1 MQHLVH
7 LWSMSIELVI
17 KDIRQQKVRD
27 LFTVRCVIT
36 DARAISAN
44 QAQLG
49 KLFII
54 NFIAQ
59 IMSAVEVE
67 EGFLVHVS
75 GVKKPLIDL
84 PVVQA
89 RRQEDH

>member
-1 MQHLVH
+1 
-7 LWSMSIELVI
+7 MSIELVI

-27 LFTVRCVIT
+27 LFTVLGVIT
-36 DARAISAN
+36 DARAISAK

-54 NFIAQ
+54 VFIAQ
-59 IMSAVEVE
+59 IISAVEVE
-67 EGFLVHVS
+67 EGLLVHVS
-75 GVKKPLIDL
+75 GVNKPLIDL

-89 RRQEDH
+89 RWQEDQ

>member
-1 MQHLVH
+1 
-7 LWSMSIELVI
+7 MSIELVI

-27 LFTVRCVIT
+27 LFTVLGVIT
-36 DARAISAN
+36 DATAISAK

-54 NFIAQ
+54 VFIAQ
-59 IMSAVEVE
+59 IISAVEVE
-67 EGFLVHVS
+67 EGLLVHVS
-75 GVKKPLIDL
+75 GVNKPLIDL

-89 RRQEDH
+89 R

>member
-27 LFTVRCVIT
+27 LFTVLCVIT
-36 DARAISAN
+36 DARVISTK

-49 KLFII
+49 KFFII
-54 NFIAQ
+54 VFIAQ
-59 IMSAVEVE
+59 IMSTVEVE
-67 EGFLVHVS
+67 EGLLVHVS
-75 GVKKPLIDL
+75 GVNKPLIDL

-89 RRQEDH
+89 R

>member
-27 LFTVRCVIT
+27 LFTVLCVIR
-36 DARAISAN
+36 DGRAISPK
-44 QAQLG
+44 QAQLR

-54 NFIAQ
+54 VFIAQ

-67 EGFLVHVS
+67 EGLLAHVS
-75 GVKKPLIDL
+75 GVNKPLIDL

-89 RRQEDH
+89 R

>member
-27 LFTVRCVIT
+27 LFTVLGVIT
-36 DARAISAN
+36 DARAISAK

-49 KLFII
+49 
-54 NFIAQ
+54 
-59 IMSAVEVE
+59 
-67 EGFLVHVS
+67 
-75 GVKKPLIDL
+75 
-84 PVVQA
+84 
-89 RRQEDH
+89 

>member
-27 LFTVRCVIT
+27 LFNVLCVIT
-36 DARAISAN
+36 DASAISAK

-54 NFIAQ
+54 VFIAQ
-59 IMSAVEVE
+59 IMSAMEVE
-67 EGFLVHVS
+67 EGLLVHVS
-75 GVKKPLIDL
+75 GVNKPLIDL

-89 RRQEDH
+89 R

>member
-1 MQHLVH
+1 
-7 LWSMSIELVI
+7 MSIELVI

-27 LFTVRCVIT
+27 LFTVLGVIT
-36 DARAISAN
+36 DAKAISAK

-54 NFIAQ
+54 VFIAQ
-59 IMSAVEVE
+59 IISAVEVE
-67 EGFLVHVS
+67 EGLLVHVS
-75 GVKKPLIDL
+75 GVDKPLIDL

-89 RRQEDH
+89 R